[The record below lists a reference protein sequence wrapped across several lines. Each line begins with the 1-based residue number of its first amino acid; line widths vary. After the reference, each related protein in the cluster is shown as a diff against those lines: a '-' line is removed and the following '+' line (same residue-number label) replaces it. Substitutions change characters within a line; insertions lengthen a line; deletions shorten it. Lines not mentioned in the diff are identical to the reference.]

1 MKTLEILLIAL
12 GLSMDAFAVAVA
24 SGAAMKKLHVPNA
37 VKMGL
42 FFGGFQALMPALGWL
57 AGLRLKNYIS
67 GFDHWLAFGLL
78 GFIGG
83 KMIYESFKMEEE
95 QTSDSK
101 SSPFDTGTL
110 TLLSIATSIDALAV
124 GLTFSMLTVSIAGPA
139 IIIGLVTFGLSVLG
153 VALGSKAGHFFENR
167 MEAFGGFILIAIG
180 LRILFEHLGFIG

>member
-1 MKTLEILLIAL
+1 MTSIEILTIAL

-24 SGAAMKKLHVPNA
+24 SGATMKKLHIPNA
-37 VKMGL
+37 IKMGA
-42 FFGGFQALMPALGWL
+42 FFGAFQAAMPVLGWL
-57 AGLRLKNYIS
+57 AGLGLKNFIS
-67 GFDHWLAFGLL
+67 GYDHWVAFGLL

-83 KMIYESFKMEEE
+83 KMIYESFKMKDE
-95 QTSDSK
+95 QARENK

-139 IIIGLVTFGLSVLG
+139 ITIGLVTFGLSVFG

-167 MEAFGGFILIAIG
+167 IEALGGLILIAIG
-180 LRILFEHLGFIG
+180 FKILFT